1 MLETLVTYRA
11 RAPRG
16 RSPGIKLKKK
26 KKTRHAFSALDLS
39 NWLRHNNSVVR
50 KIINNDLHGFLSI
63 KVCGLLY

>member
-26 KKTRHAFSALDLS
+26 KIRHAFSALDLS
-39 NWLRHNNSVVR
+39 N
-50 KIINNDLHGFLSI
+50 
-63 KVCGLLY
+63 